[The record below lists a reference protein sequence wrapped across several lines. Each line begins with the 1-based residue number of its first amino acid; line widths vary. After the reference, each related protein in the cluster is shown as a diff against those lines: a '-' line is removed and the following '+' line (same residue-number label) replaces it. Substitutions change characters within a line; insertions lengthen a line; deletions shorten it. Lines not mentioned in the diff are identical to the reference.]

1 MTSTQRHIIVMLATT
16 YTKLG
21 RARHAS
27 FLLLA
32 LGEDNAED
40 ATVQR
45 LRARCLVD
53 LGDHGGALALI
64 EELVDGAADPRD
76 LAGLLSL
83 RARALSGL
91 GHGEAARDIW
101 VACFATCRANGLDIM
116 EFAS

>member
-1 MTSTQRHIIVMLATT
+1 MTPTQRNIIVMLATT
-16 YTKLG
+16 YAELG
-21 RARHAS
+21 RARHAL

-32 LGEDNAED
+32 LGEDDADD

-53 LGDHGGALALI
+53 LGDYGRALALI
-64 EELVDGAADPRD
+64 EALVDRAATPRD
-76 LAGLLSL
+76 LARLLSL

-91 GHGEAARDIW
+91 GRGDAARDIW